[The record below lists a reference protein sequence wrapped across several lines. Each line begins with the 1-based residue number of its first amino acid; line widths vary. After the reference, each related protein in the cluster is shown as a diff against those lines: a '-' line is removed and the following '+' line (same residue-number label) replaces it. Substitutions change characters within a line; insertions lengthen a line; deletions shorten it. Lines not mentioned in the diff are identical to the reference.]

1 MIESR
6 KNRWRRRPAF
16 ASLVALMILGA
27 VTAPSKLAAEE
38 PNQGAGDATP
48 APDKPSDGEYIGTE
62 NSRCLYCEMG
72 CGDAHDTGRLAS
84 VLRAHPERT
93 RPLRQGQMSALSR
106 FRARRQ

>member
-6 KNRWRRRPAF
+6 KNRRRRRPAF

-62 NSRCLYCEMG
+62 TLDACIARWDAGTHMTRDAWRQSCERIQRERAPYVKSR
-72 CGDAHDTGRLAS
+72 
-84 VLRAHPERT
+84 
-93 RPLRQGQMSALSR
+93 
-106 FRARRQ
+106 

>member
-6 KNRWRRRPAF
+6 KSRWKRRPAF
-16 ASLVALMILGA
+16 ASLVALTLLGA

-62 NSRCLYCEMG
+62 TLDACMARWDAGTHMTRDAWRQSCERIQRERAPYVKSR
-72 CGDAHDTGRLAS
+72 
-84 VLRAHPERT
+84 
-93 RPLRQGQMSALSR
+93 
-106 FRARRQ
+106 

>member
-6 KNRWRRRPAF
+6 KSRRKRRPAF

-62 NSRCLYCEMG
+62 TLDACIARWDAGTHMTRDAWRQSCERIQRER
-72 CGDAHDTGRLAS
+72 APYVKGR
-84 VLRAHPERT
+84 
-93 RPLRQGQMSALSR
+93 
-106 FRARRQ
+106 